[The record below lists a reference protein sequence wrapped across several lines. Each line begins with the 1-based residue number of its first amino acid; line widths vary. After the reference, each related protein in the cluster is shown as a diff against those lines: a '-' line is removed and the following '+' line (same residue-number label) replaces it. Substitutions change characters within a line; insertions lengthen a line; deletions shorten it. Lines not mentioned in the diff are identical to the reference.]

1 MHCTDKSRTIF
12 FYQNR
17 LSNKYVLLKKEE
29 EKRKIIVMDKDIRKV
44 QGL

>member
-12 FYQNR
+12 HQNR
-17 LSNKYVLLKKEE
+17 LSNKYVLLKKVE